1 MFDHIV
7 KISQQEEKLYIYRI
21 YSNGRQELYT
31 SVDLPS
37 VDVESDMITFQKFS
51 QQIGENILLDS
62 PVARKI
68 LGI

>member
-7 KISQQEEKLYIYRI
+7 KVSQEDAKLYIYRT
-21 YSNGRQELYT
+21 YSGGRQELYT
-31 SVDLPS
+31 SVDLPKIDIETDAM
-37 VDVESDMITFQKFS
+37 VFQKFS